1 MHDSAGESLETS
13 FREALV
19 LLCTVS
25 RAETSCRMSAGEE
38 VADRRSC
45 SDGESAA
52 RKEVFAASKALVR

>member
-1 MHDSAGESLETS
+1 
-13 FREALV
+13 
-19 LLCTVS
+19 
-25 RAETSCRMSAGEE
+25 MSAGEE